1 MARLSQQQ
9 KRRAA
14 AAAAAAA
21 AQIIL
26 AVADAPLLDEAQ
38 HVKVIDA
45 LHAYEKLRKLL
56 ACKLRGGR
64 GLSLEP
70 RLPKAFWNLD
80 VGRSN
85 AYAVQ
90 SSKSRAMLLRRR
102 LAGRA
107 VPAL

>member
-1 MARLSQQQ
+1 MARLSLQQ

-26 AVADAPLLDEAQ
+26 SVADAPLLDEAQ

-56 ACKLRGGR
+56 ARVRVHC
-64 GLSLEP
+64 
-70 RLPKAFWNLD
+70 
-80 VGRSN
+80 
-85 AYAVQ
+85 Q
-90 SSKSRAMLLRRR
+90 C
-102 LAGRA
+102 
-107 VPAL
+107 